1 MRQLGENAVD
11 EKMALGHFD
20 HWRFRRLLPRGG
32 GREEG
37 RDEEEEQQR
46 RQGARH
52 HEAEGVAV
60 DENSMKSIL
69 VLLKNDFPPA
79 DSESWY

>member
-1 MRQLGENAVD
+1 MRQLVENGVG

-20 HWRFRRLLPRGG
+20 HRRFRRPIPRGG
-32 GREEG
+32 GGEEG
-37 RDEEEEQQR
+37 REEDGEKKGQQR

-69 VLLKNDFPPA
+69 VL
-79 DSESWY
+79 